1 MSIVAT
7 LRNVSPRAW
16 RVWQRNLDVYRA
28 TWIVNLLPPLLEPIL
43 YVLAFGLG
51 MGRLIGTIDYLGHT
65 LPYLRFMVPGVIA
78 VTIMFWSFFETTYAS
93 FVRMY
98 YQRTFDAIMATPL
111 LVEDVIVGEWLW
123 GASKSVMAGSLVLLV
138 MALFGQVT
146 MPLGLLVIGLT
157 VLGGLL
163 FASLG
168 LVCTAITPNIDTFNV
183 PMFVII
189 FPMFLFS
196 GTFFPIDILP
206 GWAMA
211 VALALPLTH
220 VSALA
225 RGATTGILPDFWGWS
240 LAYLALV
247 TMVTGVAALVLMKR
261 RLVK

>member
-1 MSIVAT
+1 MTALTT
-7 LRNVSPRAW
+7 LHNVSPRAW

-28 TWIVNLLPPLLEPIL
+28 TWIVNLLPPLLEPVL

-51 MGRLIGTIDYLGHT
+51 MGRLIGTIDYLGHP
-65 LPYLRFMVPGVIA
+65 LPYLRFMVPGVIS
-78 VTIMFWSFFETTYAS
+78 VTIMFWSFFETTYSS

-123 GASKSVMAGSLVLLV
+123 GASKAVMAGTLVLV
-138 MALFGQVT
+138 MMSLFGQVA
-146 MPLGLLVIGLT
+146 MPLGLLVIPLT

-163 FASLG
+163 FASVG
-168 LVCTAITPNIDTFNV
+168 LVCTAVTPNIDTFNV
-183 PMFVII
+183 PMFVVV

-220 VSALA
+220 VSMLV
-225 RGATTGILPDFWGWS
+225 RGATTGIVPDYWGWS
-240 LAYLALV
+240 LVYLGGATVIAAVTAL
-247 TMVTGVAALVLMKR
+247 LLMKR
-261 RLVK
+261 RLVR

>member
-1 MSIVAT
+1 MSVLPT

-28 TWIVNLLPPLLEPIL
+28 TWIVNLLPPLLEPVL

-51 MGRLIGTIDYLGHT
+51 MGRLIGTIDYLGET
-65 LPYLRFMVPGVIA
+65 LPYLRFMVPGVIS

-123 GASKSVMAGSLVLLV
+123 GASKSVMAGTLV
-138 MALFGQVT
+138 MVVMSLFGQVA
-146 MPLGLLVIGLT
+146 MPSGLLVIGLT

-168 LVCTAITPNIDTFNV
+168 LICTAVTPNIDTFNV
-183 PMFVII
+183 PMFVIV

-206 GWAMA
+206 RWAMT

-220 VSALA
+220 VSALV
-225 RGATTGILPDFWGWS
+225 RGATTGLFPGFWIWS
-240 LAYLALV
+240 VVYLVLATA
-247 TMVTGVAALVLMKR
+247 VAAVVALLLMKR
-261 RLVK
+261 RLVR